1 MGKNKGG
8 TMKAKQQA
16 EQKASKQEEEK
27 NEDKGFP
34 ECTLPQETQEAF
46 RKYVKAYLPKATP
59 ENVFSNVGQKSM
71 KFDYFI
77 TCYRIALMWAFN
89 GFAKEKA
96 DFALKRRALADMKS
110 DDP

>member
-1 MGKNKGG
+1 
-8 TMKAKQQA
+8 
-16 EQKASKQEEEK
+16 
-27 NEDKGFP
+27 
-34 ECTLPQETQEAF
+34 
-46 RKYVKAYLPKATP
+46 
-59 ENVFSNVGQKSM
+59 M